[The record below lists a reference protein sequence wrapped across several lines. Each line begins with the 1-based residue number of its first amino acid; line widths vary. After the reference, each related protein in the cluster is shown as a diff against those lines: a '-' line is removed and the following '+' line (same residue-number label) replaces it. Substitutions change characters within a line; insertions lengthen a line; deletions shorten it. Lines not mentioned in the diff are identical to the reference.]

1 MTDEQL
7 REIEERANA
16 ALPGPWSIELDG
28 PDDAMFRPILG
39 LFNPNAPPKSIERF
53 VFDWMDESLN
63 VRNHDAAFIAHARE
77 DIPALIAEIRR
88 LQVQPISE
96 SYHGGV
102 PEMPEQLREMLH
114 EIPPTAS
121 GFGEI
126 PNRTLPQP
134 PDTLNPERE

>member
-16 ALPGPWSIELDG
+16 ATPGPWYDAGNKIGTTVGNHGIAEVDF
-28 PDDAMFRPILG
+28 DDQSDM
-39 LFNPNAPPKSIERF
+39 
-53 VFDWMDESLN
+53 
-63 VRNHDAAFIAHARE
+63 AFCVHARE

-88 LQVQPISE
+88 LKKLSDWATKCDPSLARVEVNEVEI
-96 SYHGGV
+96 

-134 PDTLNPERE
+134 PDSLNEKEQ

>member
-88 LQVQPISE
+88 LNEWVAWF
-96 SYHGGV
+96 
-102 PEMPEQLREMLH
+102 RD
-114 EIPPTAS
+114 
-121 GFGEI
+121 
-126 PNRTLPQP
+126 RTLPQP
-134 PDTLNPERE
+134 PDALNPDRK